1 MSEND
6 QRRKVSQP
14 VAVIGL
20 LVAACFWG
28 GMYVVAKDAMEVI
41 SANWMLSIRFLLAF
55 IIMIIIYWKYAKKVT
70 KEDLKGC
77 VVTGLFMGT
86 AYTSMTIGLSLI
98 NAGNTAFL
106 TDTYVIW
113 IPIVLFIGWK
123 IKPGP
128 HIFIAAALALIGVAF
143 MTLQGGLHLRFGD
156 LITIVGSFLWTGEL
170 IAIDIYSKKIK
181 PQLLVT
187 FQTLVVCIFTFF
199 MALILREPVPTL
211 QVLTEPKLML
221 QFAYLVILAT
231 FVANSCQ
238 NYFQSYVSST
248 TVSVIFPTESI
259 FATAFGVLFLGE
271 VLTGMT
277 VVGMLFLVAAILMNT
292 LGHKIFKPKNS
303 PLETPRE

>member
-41 SANWMLSIRFLLAF
+41 SANWMLCIRFLAAF

-77 VVTGLFMGT
+77 VVTGLFMGA

-156 LITIVGSFLWTGEL
+156 LITLVGSFLWTGEL
-170 IAIDIYSKKIK
+170 IAIDIYSKKVK
-181 PQLLVT
+181 PQILVT
-187 FQTLVVCIFTFF
+187 FQTLVVCIFTFL

-211 QVLTEPKLML
+211 DVLTEPKLML

-248 TVSVIFPTESI
+248 TVSVVFPTESI
-259 FATAFGVLFLGE
+259 FATAFGVIFLGE

-277 VVGMLFLVAAILMNT
+277 VIGMLFLVAAILMNT
-292 LGHKIFKPKNS
+292 LGHKIFKPKES
-303 PLETPRE
+303 PLEIPRE

>member
-1 MSEND
+1 MGENE
-6 QRRKVSQP
+6 RRHVSQP

-20 LVAACFWG
+20 LVAAMFWG

-41 SANWMLSIRFLLAF
+41 SANWMLCIRFLLAF
-55 IIMIIIYWKYAKKVT
+55 IIMLVIYWKYAKKVT

-77 VVTGLFMGT
+77 IVTGLFMGT
-86 AYTSMTIGLSLI
+86 AYSSMTIGLSYI
-98 NAGNTAFL
+98 NAGNAAFI

-128 HIFIAAALALIGVAF
+128 HIFVAAALALVGVAL
-143 MTLQGGLHLRFGD
+143 MTLQDGLTLKFGD
-156 LITIVGSFLWTGEL
+156 AITLLGSFLWTGEL
-170 IAIDIYSKKIK
+170 IAIDKYSKKIQ

-187 FQTLVVCIFTFF
+187 FQTLVVCIFTFI
-199 MALILREPVPTL
+199 MALVLREPVPTL
-211 QVLTEPKLML
+211 AVLMEPKLMM

-259 FATAFGVLFLGE
+259 FAVAAGVIFLDE
-271 VLTGMT
+271 IINGMT
-277 VVGMLFLVAAILMNT
+277 LAGMLFLVAAILMNT
-292 LGHKIFKPKNS
+292 LGGRLFKSKDPMIPEKS
-303 PLETPRE
+303 

>member
-77 VVTGLFMGT
+77 VVTGLFMGM

-143 MTLQGGLHLRFGD
+143 MTLQEGLHLRFGD

-170 IAIDIYSKKIK
+170 IAIDIYSKKVK

-199 MALILREPVPTL
+199 MALILREPVPSL

-277 VVGMLFLVAAILMNT
+277 VVGMLFLLAAIIMNT

-303 PLETPRE
+303 PLETPRA